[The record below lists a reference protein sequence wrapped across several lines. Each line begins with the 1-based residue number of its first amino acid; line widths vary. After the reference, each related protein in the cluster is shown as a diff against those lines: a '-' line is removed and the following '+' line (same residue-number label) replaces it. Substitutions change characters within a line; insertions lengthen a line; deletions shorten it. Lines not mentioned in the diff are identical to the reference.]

1 MSKEF
6 TPYDVVYT
14 VLITERGTT
23 LSEKYN
29 KYLLKVNP
37 ASNKIQIREAV
48 EAIFPEVKVSKVN
61 VMNMLGKKKRMRS
74 ARVGKRPDW
83 KKAIV
88 TLSEGHIELI

>member
-1 MSKEF
+1 MSNTF
-6 TPYDVVYT
+6 NPYSVVYT

>member
-6 TPYDVVYT
+6 NPYDVVYT

-29 KYLLKVNP
+29 KYLFKVNP

-61 VMNMLGKKKRMRS
+61 VMNMLGKKKRMRT

>member
-6 TPYDVVYT
+6 NPYNVVYT

-37 ASNKIQIREAV
+37 ASNNIQIREAV

>member
-1 MSKEF
+1 MNKEF
-6 TPYDVVYT
+6 NPYDVVYT

-37 ASNKIQIREAV
+37 AGNKIQIREAV

>member
-6 TPYDVVYT
+6 NPYDVVYT

>member
-1 MSKEF
+1 MNKEF
-6 TPYDVVYT
+6 NPYDVVYT